1 MAAPARKAGTQRR
14 REILRAVLDLAW
26 SNGPDKV
33 STGMIAARL
42 GVTQPAIYKHFPH
55 KEDIWR
61 MASEY
66 LAEEIRD
73 NIARLAR
80 PAEGPVAGLKGLVLA
95 HLDLVARHPALPELM
110 TMRGGGS
117 GPQATFHKPIVQAM
131 AEYRQALQ
139 AQVLAAVRA
148 GMFRRDLDA
157 GDASLLILGLIQ
169 SLVLRMLVARD
180 PQILHRDGPR
190 LLDLL
195 LSGFTPDRR
204 NP

>member
-1 MAAPARKAGTQRR
+1 MTAPSRKAGAERR

-33 STGMIAARL
+33 STGKIAARL

-66 LAEEIRD
+66 LAEEIRA
-73 NIARLAR
+73 NIVRL
-80 PAEGPVAGLKGLVLA
+80 EGSADDPVAGLKGLVRA

-110 TMRGGGS
+110 TMRTEGS
-117 GPQATFHKPIVQAM
+117 GPQVTFQKPIVQAM

-139 AQVLAAVRA
+139 SLVHAAARA
-148 GMFRRDLDA
+148 GRFRRDLDA
-157 GDASLLILGLIQ
+157 EDASLLILGLIQ

-180 PQILHRDGPR
+180 PRILHRDGPR

-195 LSGFTPDRR
+195 LSGFAPDRR
-204 NP
+204 TP